1 MQSAFL
7 SWKKQLSPFTSTIC
21 FAVHSPHVHECLYTD
36 GTRQYVCLLVS
47 CRPRLHQDT
56 FSFPFPFPPQTS
68 WKGEYWEQ
76 SMQKA
81 IINKNAMTRPIVIV
95 TAARVVLKIRRIS
108 AVFTSVNIFEQQI
121 DHIGKYNSPH
131 WKYESRKSGS
141 DTSNDQKFSIIPRQK
156 SCTDLIICF
165 LFHQPLRAF
174 VFAELVASYHQLSP
188 FSQVEV

>member
-1 MQSAFL
+1 
-7 SWKKQLSPFTSTIC
+7 
-21 FAVHSPHVHECLYTD
+21 
-36 GTRQYVCLLVS
+36 
-47 CRPRLHQDT
+47 
-56 FSFPFPFPPQTS
+56 
-68 WKGEYWEQ
+68 
-76 SMQKA
+76 MQKA

-156 SCTDLIICF
+156 SCTDLIIVSYFIKLFYLLSRLLHIISCL
-165 LFHQPLRAF
+165 LFHKLRCSR
-174 VFAELVASYHQLSP
+174 VI
-188 FSQVEV
+188 FSSFHL